1 MNVTFSASFFKRFNA
16 DQPYIPF
23 IYTEC
28 KEHIHIYSQ

>member
-1 MNVTFSASFFKRFNA
+1 MNVTFSASFKRFNA
-16 DQPYIPF
+16 DQPYIPL